1 LKVRRTVC
9 NKAGVKEVI
18 RKVKESC
25 FNGTEVKGEVRKDF
39 DALFK
44 RLIVGKQKNS
54 SYFEQ
59 I

>member
-25 FNGTEVKGEVRKDF
+25 FNGTEVKGEMRKDF

-44 RLIVGKQKNS
+44 D
-54 SYFEQ
+54 
-59 I
+59 